1 MEGSKLLELI
11 WMVGFKNL
19 HAFQFHPT
27 VLSKKKNNM
36 SLQNIWYKRLSLNF
50 KAYFAI
56 GWPN

>member
-1 MEGSKLLELI
+1 MEGSELLELI

-19 HAFQFHPT
+19 HAFQFHLT
-27 VLSKKKNNM
+27 VLSKKNNM

-56 GWPN
+56 GWTN